1 MRLIGFLAFAAIVLT
16 AIAWLRAPE
25 YDEAYSIFLTA
36 GHARP
41 AWPTGIF
48 TAASVRAL
56 YTGHASF
63 AQIAHDLRQ
72 GDVHP
77 PLYFWGL
84 DIWRGIAGPSWFAA
98 RLLSVL
104 FSLTGLYLLARL
116 AKAADIPVYP
126 ALFLTLLSYGFA
138 YTGIVARGFALAQL
152 CNIAGVYLLF
162 LALPQKRWRL
172 ALAAALAAGA
182 AFGAACFTNYLA
194 VFTGGAALLWLLLTR
209 PRLMPA
215 ALAGFLPLLPA
226 CAWFFLAQRHTRT
239 GQFAVFAPAH
249 ALGLLAKDSGAAIFG
264 GLPLYAGRFS
274 TPVTLALAVLLLICL
289 GCALHRRHP
298 HARLFALL
306 TIAPPCGLFALGLIF
321 GNTPIEIRYL
331 AFSTPFL
338 ALLLAPAALA
348 PALPR
353 VPLAIMLA
361 TQTAAIVGLAIAPAT
376 MQPQA
381 RAAHQAAA
389 YPNALVEL
397 PYGNDGVG
405 IPGPF
410 IATAPDNMRIKL
422 LHPGAVAQ
430 TQAIVVTL
438 AIDNESREIA
448 LETGCPLGV
457 ALCRPR

>member
-1 MRLIGFLAFAAIVLT
+1 MRLIGFLVFAAMVLI
-16 AIAWLRAPE
+16 AIAWCRAPE

-41 AWPTGIF
+41 AWPTGVF
-48 TAASVRAL
+48 TPGSVRVL
-56 YTGHASF
+56 YAGHAGFS
-63 AQIAHDLRQ
+63 QIAHDLRA

-77 PLYFWGL
+77 PLYFWVL
-84 DIWRGIAGPSWFAA
+84 EVWRSITGPSWFAA

-104 FSLTGLYLLARL
+104 FTLTGLYLLARL
-116 AKAADIPVYP
+116 AKAVDSPVYP
-126 ALFLTLLSYGFA
+126 TLFLTLLSYGFA

-162 LALPQKRWRL
+162 TAARHKDWPL
-172 ALAAALAAGA
+172 ALAAGV

-194 VFTGGAALLWLLLTR
+194 VFTACAALLWLLSTR
-209 PRLMPA
+209 PRLLPA
-215 ALAGFLPLLPA
+215 ALAGFLPLMPA
-226 CAWFFLAQRHTRT
+226 CAWFFLAQRHSRI
-239 GQFAVFAPAH
+239 GQFAVFSPAR

-264 GLPLYAGRFS
+264 GLPLYAGRFGLL
-274 TPVTLALAVLLLICL
+274 VTLALAALFLICL
-289 GCALHRRHP
+289 ACVLRRRT
-298 HARLFALL
+298 HAGLFALL
-306 TIAPPCGLFALGLIF
+306 AIAPPCGLFALGLIF

-338 ALLLAPAALA
+338 ALLFA
-348 PALPR
+348 ALPR
-353 VPLAIMLA
+353 PLLAIMLA

-381 RAAHQAAA
+381 RAARLAAA
-389 YPNALVEL
+389 YPGALVEL

-410 IATAPDNMRIKL
+410 IATAPDNMRIQL
-422 LHPGAVAQ
+422 LHPGAVPQ
-430 TQAIVVTL
+430 TQAVVVTIP
-438 AIDNESREIA
+438 IDNESRAVA

-457 ALCRPR
+457 AVCRPH